1 MNRST
6 LIAIVCVLAMIPA
19 ACATKGSVKK
29 EIDRIDQ
36 QMTSISSSVE
46 TNETRVKEQD
56 SHLATHDQQISE
68 LSRESR
74 EALERAQ
81 AAQKLA
87 EGKLLFVVTLTDDS
101 VKFDFDKAQI
111 KPDNKEVLDNLISTL
126 KSEDKNVYI
135 EIQGHTDA
143 VGPEEYNYKLGM
155 ERAESVRRYLSEA
168 GIPLHRISVISYG
181 EERPVADNHNKTRR
195 SQNRRVVIQV
205 LA

>member
-181 EERPVADNHNKTRR
+181 EERPVADNHNKTGR

>member
-1 MNRST
+1 MNRHS
-6 LIAIVCVLAMIPA
+6 LLSALCALALIPA

-29 EIDRIDQ
+29 EVDRIDQ

-46 TNETRVKEQD
+46 ANETRIKEQD

-68 LSRESR
+68 LSRESQ
-74 EALERAQ
+74 EALQRAQ
-81 AAQKLA
+81 AAEKLA
-87 EGKLLFVVTLTDDS
+87 EGKLLYEVTLADDT
-101 VKFDFDKAQI
+101 VKFDFNKATI
-111 KPDNKEVLDNLISTL
+111 KEANKDVLNNLVNTL
-126 KSEDKNVYI
+126 KAENKNIYI

-143 VGPEEYNYKLGM
+143 VGNPEYNYKLGL
-155 ERAESVRRYLSEA
+155 ERAESVRRFLSEA

-181 EERPVADNHNKTRR
+181 EERPVADNHTKDGR